1 MGIHPK
7 IGITGLPRSGKTAV
21 LAKVLEMI
29 KDERRGEIDA
39 RGGNSSSIEIVGGM
53 KTEPIL
59 DGSERVGFKV
69 IDIKTGAEAVMA
81 HKDIDSRLRVLGYG
95 IDTDALESVAIPAIE
110 FAKDYC
116 EVIVIDEIGKFA
128 VESEAFVNSVRAAL
142 EVDKPT
148 VLALHKKSRHPLLQ
162 DIRRRDDARI
172 LEVTP
177 VNRALLPYK
186 IHKLMR
192 ETY

>member
-7 IGITGLPRSGKTAV
+7 IGITGLPRSGKSAV
-21 LAKVLEMI
+21 MEKVLSMLQE
-29 KDERRGEIDA
+29 ERGRELSARNLAGETEII
-39 RGGNSSSIEIVGGM
+39 GGIC
-53 KTEPIL
+53 TEPIL
-59 DGSERVGFKV
+59 ENGERLGYKV
-69 IDIKTGAEAVMA
+69 RDLVTGDEGEIA
-81 HKDIDSRLRVLGYG
+81 HKSIDSRLRVLGYG
-95 IDTDALESVAIPAIE
+95 LNTAELERVAIPAIQH
-110 FAKDYC
+110 AIDNC

-128 VESEAFVNSVRAAL
+128 VESEAFVNSVRTAL

-148 VLALHKKSRHPLLQ
+148 LLTLHKKSRHPLLQ
-162 DIRRRDDARI
+162 DIRRRDDGRI